1 MPETGVVV
9 VGETPSLAASLV
21 ELLETDGVRVVSVHE
36 LREAEALVR
45 EGSLD
50 PRPLVISASNRHYCP
65 TARRW
70 RMGSLRDSE
79 LVVVGTRDPLLRS
92 SGRLH
97 VVALPLI
104 PEEFLGLVRELA
116 GRTPDQACPPT
127 S

>member
-1 MPETGVVV
+1 MLETGVVV

-21 ELLETDGVRVVSVHE
+21 ELLEADGVSVVSVRE

-45 EGSLD
+45 SGSLE
-50 PRPLVISASNRHYCP
+50 PRPLVISASNRHYCL

-70 RMGSLRDSE
+70 RMGSLKESE

-97 VVALPLI
+97 VVPLPLI
-104 PEEFLGLVRELA
+104 PEEFLGLVRNLA
-116 GRTPDQACPPT
+116 GRAADAAVPAAP
-127 S
+127 